1 MTTQRFVRA
10 AVLIAAASWPAAA
23 ALQRL
28 PPWTGGRSVPVHR
41 IHLIDEFDQ
50 VIVPTG
56 LRPLPFSARTTCGP
70 CHDYPSIQGG
80 LHFDAASS
88 EPAGRP
94 GQPWIWVD
102 AKTGTVLP
110 LSYRGWPGCWKPA
123 QVGLSAWDVTLLFGR
138 HMPGGGPGE
147 RGAGE
152 ADSES
157 RWEVSGKLEINCL
170 GCHNA
175 SRLQDHSE
183 WAKQVLR
190 ENFRWAAAASSGLA
204 EVGGMTSRLRATW
217 DLFDGPNPD
226 DREWAVAPSVAYDRD
241 AFDGKHRVVIEIGD
255 RPDDARCLDCH
266 SVSAAGSMRFLDEG
280 DVHSAAGLRCADCHR
295 NDLSH
300 AMIRGYEGE
309 AEEAGRPEIGDFTC
323 RGCHLGS
330 RVGAGG
336 TTGSGRLGA
345 PYPLHRGL
353 PPHHLDR
360 LSCTACHSGSLP
372 QEEPVRVR
380 ESRANRLGIHGVA
393 QWATDYPHIQEPV
406 FLRDVNGKLTPHR
419 MTWPSFWGRIG
430 GDGVQPLRPSQV
442 MAVAG
447 DEFDAEGRIARLLSA
462 LDDPEIGGIPV
473 LVFRGKVY
481 EPDLDGGLSASTY
494 AGGIATAGPSLA
506 VKKDGAVAP
515 LIPAP

>member
-10 AVLIAAASWPAAA
+10 AVLFAAASFPAAA
-23 ALQRL
+23 AQQHL

-41 IHLIDEFDQ
+41 IHLNDEFDQ

-88 EPAGRP
+88 ERAGRP

-110 LSYRGWPGCWKPA
+110 LSYRGWPGCWNPA

-152 ADSES
+152 ADPES

-226 DREWAVAPSVAYDRD
+226 DREWAV
-241 AFDGKHRVVIEIGD
+241 
-255 RPDDARCLDCH
+255 
-266 SVSAAGSMRFLDEG
+266 
-280 DVHSAAGLRCADCHR
+280 
-295 NDLSH
+295 
-300 AMIRGYEGE
+300 
-309 AEEAGRPEIGDFTC
+309 
-323 RGCHLGS
+323 
-330 RVGAGG
+330 
-336 TTGSGRLGA
+336 
-345 PYPLHRGL
+345 
-353 PPHHLDR
+353 
-360 LSCTACHSGSLP
+360 
-372 QEEPVRVR
+372 
-380 ESRANRLGIHGVA
+380 
-393 QWATDYPHIQEPV
+393 
-406 FLRDVNGKLTPHR
+406 
-419 MTWPSFWGRIG
+419 
-430 GDGVQPLRPSQV
+430 
-442 MAVAG
+442 
-447 DEFDAEGRIARLLSA
+447 
-462 LDDPEIGGIPV
+462 
-473 LVFRGKVY
+473 
-481 EPDLDGGLSASTY
+481 
-494 AGGIATAGPSLA
+494 
-506 VKKDGAVAP
+506 
-515 LIPAP
+515 